1 MTSKRETVDQIY
13 KLLISLVEDEEPQ
26 KQPKKTTRKTTKKKT
41 TKKARTSNNSV
52 ATTKTHNNQRI
63 NKFDSMAEKNMFRDD
78 VAIDR
83 KLSIQPPS
91 PRTRSY
97 NTISVSCRVCGKKE
111 NLNPSLV
118 SEPTRY
124 KCNSCSRSGG

>member
-13 KLLISLVEDEEPQ
+13 KLLISLVEEEEPQ
-26 KQPKKTTRKTTKKKT
+26 EEPKKPARKNTKKKT
-41 TKKARTSNNSV
+41 AKKPSAKSGRV
-52 ATTKTHNNQRI
+52 AQTKTHSNQRV
-63 NKFDSMAEKNMFRDD
+63 NKFDSMIEKNMFRDD
-78 VAIDR
+78 IAIDR

-91 PRTRSY
+91 PRTRSFT
-97 NTISVSCRVCGKKE
+97 TISVSCRVCGKKE
-111 NLNPSLV
+111 NLSPALV